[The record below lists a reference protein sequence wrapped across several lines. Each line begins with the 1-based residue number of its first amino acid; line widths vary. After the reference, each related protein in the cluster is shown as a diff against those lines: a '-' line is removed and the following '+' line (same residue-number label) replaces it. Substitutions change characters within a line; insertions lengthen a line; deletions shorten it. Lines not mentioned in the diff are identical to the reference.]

1 MTMLYLLRH
10 GEAQGG
16 GSDAERVLTDNGAA
30 DVERLAKWAARSGI
44 HVAEIC
50 HSGKRRAEQTAGI
63 FAAELKPRRGVSVM
77 KGIDPD
83 GDPAAFAE
91 TIAGESDPML
101 IVSHLPFLD
110 LAVAELTGNEMPQ
123 VYFHPAT
130 LVALIPAADRFVI
143 DFVVYPALV

>member
-1 MTMLYLLRH
+1 MAMLYLLRH

-16 GSDAERVLTDNGAA
+16 GADAERVLTPNGAA
-30 DVERLAKWAARSGI
+30 DVERLAAWAAGANV

-50 HSGKRRAEQTAGI
+50 HSGKRRAEQTATI
-63 FAAELKPRRGVSVM
+63 FSAQLKPRRGVTTM

-91 TIAGESDPML
+91 TIAGEADPML

-110 LAVAELTGNEMPQ
+110 IAVAELTGTDAPQ

-130 LVALIPAADRFVI
+130 LVALVPSGDRFVI